1 MHFGLNRKVAMV
13 AGASRGLGLG
23 VARALAAE
31 GVTVSMA
38 SRDAA
43 KIEAAAA
50 GIAEETKADVLGVA
64 ADVRSADAIEQWFEI
79 TKQRFG
85 GVDLLF
91 TNSGGPP
98 AGTALS
104 FDDAAWQGAFELLL
118 QSAIRMI
125 RLAVPSMALRGAGS
139 IVIPTSA
146 SVKEPIPNLA
156 LSNVLRASVAA
167 LSKTLAVELAPQH
180 IRVNHLIPGRI
191 ATDRVRELDEIN
203 SKKLGISVEE
213 QQKRAASAIPL
224 GRYGDPDEFG
234 RAAVFLFSDAAAYIT
249 GATLQ
254 VDGGMIRCVL

>member
-50 GIAEETKADVLGVA
+50 SIAEETKADVLGVA

-104 FDDAAWQGAFELLL
+104 FDDAAWQSAFELLL

>member
-1 MHFGLNRKVAMV
+1 M
-13 AGASRGLGLG
+13 
-23 VARALAAE
+23 
-31 GVTVSMA
+31 
-38 SRDAA
+38 
-43 KIEAAAA
+43 
-50 GIAEETKADVLGVA
+50 
-64 ADVRSADAIEQWFEI
+64 
-79 TKQRFG
+79 
-85 GVDLLF
+85 
-91 TNSGGPP
+91 
-98 AGTALS
+98 
-104 FDDAAWQGAFELLL
+104 
-118 QSAIRMI
+118 
-125 RLAVPSMALRGAGS
+125 
-139 IVIPTSA
+139 IPTSA

-167 LSKTLAVELAPQH
+167 LSKTLALELAPQH

>member
-50 GIAEETKADVLGVA
+50 SIAEETKADVLGVA

-167 LSKTLAVELAPQH
+167 LSKTLALELAPQH

>member
-43 KIEAAAA
+43 KVEAAAA
-50 GIAEETKADVLGVA
+50 SIAEETKADVLGVA
-64 ADVRSADAIEQWFEI
+64 ADVRSAEAIELWFET

-104 FDDAAWQGAFELLL
+104 FDDAAWQSAFELLL
-118 QSAIRMI
+118 QSALRMI

-139 IVIPTSA
+139 IVIPLGTAYKA
-146 SVKEPIPNLA
+146 SGCVP
-156 LSNVLRASVAA
+156 
-167 LSKTLAVELAPQH
+167 
-180 IRVNHLIPGRI
+180 
-191 ATDRVRELDEIN
+191 
-203 SKKLGISVEE
+203 
-213 QQKRAASAIPL
+213 ASATLLSQIESKPS
-224 GRYGDPDEFG
+224 GFY
-234 RAAVFLFSDAAAYIT
+234 VNIHNVAYPQ
-249 GATLQ
+249 GVVRGQL
-254 VDGGMIRCVL
+254 